1 MYIVLERKDRF
12 LPLWT
17 YTDSNML
24 TGATGPFMLH
34 WESSFRERK
43 RQWRTQPQ
51 MGMYTAPSTKAQG
64 PSQKSGQK
72 NRKSQRSGRT
82 GENHSI
88 LDMTGLLHSNLKSTQ
103 DETIKLAWRESIPEP
118 LLSSR
123 GKKRRWYPGREN
135 LFLFKG
141 VAFISRKWPL
151 I

>member
-17 YTDSNML
+17 YTDSKML
-24 TGATGPFMLH
+24 SELTGPFMLH

-43 RQWRTQPQ
+43 QQWRTQPQ

-64 PSQKSGQK
+64 PSQKRGQK

-88 LDMTGLLHSNLKSTQ
+88 LDMTWLLHTNLKSTQ
-103 DETIKLAWRESIPEP
+103 DETIKLAWRERIREP

-123 GKKRRWYPGREN
+123 GKERRWYPGKEN
-135 LFLFKG
+135 LFFFKG
-141 VAFISRKWPL
+141 VALSSRKWPL